1 MRFALTVGCCLML
14 AARCASAAATADSA
28 ASDST
33 SPPRTDL
40 IRSADLMKTVEFLAS
55 KPLAGRLA
63 GSPGY
68 WKAARAMA
76 ARFERAGLAA
86 GGINSFFQPLE
97 VEYETI
103 PTCRLAIV
111 DAAGAKHELRLG
123 PDFTCR
129 GLTGSGRFTA
139 PVVFAGYG
147 VADSAQRYDDYA
159 GVDVRGTIVLLFK
172 EPPPFRRDSSGW
184 GRSLLPRPTARIAAA
199 HGARAM
205 LLVSRPLQPEPQAPI
220 GSMLEGDGPEDEHFP
235 MLQVSD
241 SAAQLMLRP
250 AGFDLRALEAA
261 IDSTR
266 APHSRT
272 LNVSAEIDVRAHYR
286 ARQPSANVIG
296 ILYGTDPKLTE
307 QALVIGAH
315 LDHVGSQG
323 SIYFPGA
330 NDNASGAA
338 GVVAVAEA
346 FARGPRPR
354 RTVIFAL
361 FSSEESGL
369 YGSKRFVEHPPVP
382 LEKIVAYFNLDCIG
396 HGDSIRV
403 GGGATS
409 PKLWRIARDLDAKST
424 RLMVGSTGAG
434 GGADAAP
441 FAAKKIPTLYF
452 DTKNSYRFLHLPGD
466 VPATLNPPLYEALV
480 RLVYGTAWRVAQG
493 EYTGG

>member
-1 MRFALTVGCCLML
+1 MRFALTVGCCLVL
-14 AARCASAAATADSA
+14 AARCAVAAGGAQSAAP
-28 ASDST
+28 DST
-33 SPPRTDL
+33 NPPRTDL
-40 IRSADLMKTVEFLAS
+40 IRSAELMKTVEFLAS

-68 WKAARAMA
+68 WKAASAMA
-76 ARFERAGLAA
+76 ARFQALNLAA

-97 VEYETI
+97 IEYETI

-111 DAAGAKHELRLG
+111 DAAGSKHELRLG

-147 VADSAQRYDDYA
+147 VSDSGGYDDYA
-159 GVDVRGTIVLLFK
+159 GLDVRGKIVLLLK

-184 GRSLLPRPTARIAAA
+184 GRDLLPRPKARIAAA

-220 GSMLEGDGPEDEHFP
+220 GSMLEGDGPENERFP

-241 SAAQLMLRP
+241 SVAQLVLKP
-250 AGFDLRALEAA
+250 AGLDLRALEAE

-266 APHSRT
+266 TPHSRA
-272 LNVSAEIDVRAHYR
+272 LDVSAEIDVRAHYR
-286 ARQPSANVIG
+286 ARQPSANVVG

-307 QALVIGAH
+307 EALVIGAH

-361 FSSEESGL
+361 FTSEESGL
-369 YGSKRFVEHPPVP
+369 DGSKRFVEHPPVP
-382 LEKIVAYFNLDCIG
+382 LDKIVAYFNLDCVG
-396 HGDSIRV
+396 RGDSIRV
-403 GGGATS
+403 GGGTRS
-409 PKLWRIARDLDAKST
+409 PQLWRIARDLDAKST
-424 RLMVGSTGAG
+424 RLMVETSGSG

-441 FAAKKIPTLYF
+441 FAAKRIPTLYF
-452 DTKNSYRFLHLPGD
+452 DTKNSYTFLHLPGD
-466 VPATLNPPLYEALV
+466 APGTLNPPLYEALV

-493 EYTGG
+493 GYTGG